1 MKESIRNITNRDEK
15 GEINGSIKEDNGIMI

>member
-15 GEINGSIKEDNGIMI
+15 DEINGSIKEDNGIMT

>member
-15 GEINGSIKEDNGIMI
+15 DEINGSVKEDNGQMT